1 VKEYFGFV
9 ARGDLALAVA
19 QTDVKGDGSKRPS
32 EQENK
37 NLYLRVVDQ
46 RDDGIIVRGA
56 KAHTTQ
62 SAVSD
67 EIIVISTR
75 SLRVNE
81 EDYAVAFAVPA
92 NTRGLSMVVRPIEE
106 VEGNSS
112 SILSRLDYELE
123 TLTIFDDVFVPWE
136 RIFLFKEHNPRW

>member
-1 VKEYFGFV
+1 M
-9 ARGDLALAVA
+9 
-19 QTDVKGDGSKRPS
+19 
-32 EQENK
+32 
-37 NLYLRVVDQ
+37 
-46 RDDGIIVRGA
+46 
-56 KAHTTQ
+56 
-62 SAVSD
+62 SD

>member
-1 VKEYFGFV
+1 MKEYFGFV
-9 ARGDLALAVA
+9 ARGDLALAVV
-19 QTDVKGDGSKRPS
+19 QTDVKGDRSKRPS
-32 EQENK
+32 EQEDK
-37 NLYLRVVDQ
+37 DLYLRVIDK

-67 EIIVISTR
+67 EIIVIPR
-75 SLRVNE
+75 SLMVNE

-92 NTRGLSMVVRPIEE
+92 NARGLSMVVRPIEE

-112 SILSRLDYELE
+112 SILNRFDYELE

-136 RIFLFKEHNPRW
+136 RVFLFKEHNPRG